1 MADHA
6 LVEHVLGWL
15 ENWNTSNAPRP
26 TLIDRD
32 DATSAAFAG
41 RRVSHDLTDNH
52 VVSVAS
58 SPTRQTTAIGTEYD
72 HRVEDGVN
80 VRVEGAHIDEHGTI
94 AGSQEWQTVVAEAK
108 RVTIGEER
116 ASFPTVNGVDYH
128 TVLLGDENNRSPNY
142 KDYYRY
148 DFDIVFRGYDELE
161 TH

>member
-15 ENWNTSNAPRP
+15 ENWNTNNAAKP

-32 DATSAAFAG
+32 DSTSAAFAG

-52 VVSVAS
+52 AVSVAS
-58 SPTRQTTAIGTEYD
+58 SPDRQTTAIGTEYD

-80 VRVEGAHIDEHGTI
+80 VRLEGAHVDEHGTI
-94 AGSQEWQTVVAEAK
+94 ADSQEWQSIAAEAK
-108 RVTIGEER
+108 RATIGEER
-116 ASFPTVNGVDYH
+116 TSFPTVNGVDYH
-128 TVLLGDENNRSPNY
+128 TVLLGDENNRSANY

-148 DFDIVFRGYDELE
+148 DFDILFRGYDELP
-161 TH
+161 